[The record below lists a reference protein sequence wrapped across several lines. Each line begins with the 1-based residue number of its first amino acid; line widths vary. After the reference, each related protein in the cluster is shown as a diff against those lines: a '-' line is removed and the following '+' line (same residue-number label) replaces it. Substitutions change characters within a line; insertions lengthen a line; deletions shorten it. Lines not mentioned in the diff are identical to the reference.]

1 MPREAYGLILFV
13 MRDQTAVPAL
23 LDKNITVYNE
33 DSALTGSTPSGQA
46 ALTHHRCVIH
56 SRSLRVPSGK
66 KRKTAFSG
74 FSFLV
79 TPTGIEPMIAP

>member
-1 MPREAYGLILFV
+1 MLLPFLVETRGL
-13 MRDQTAVPAL
+13 
-23 LDKNITVYNE
+23 
-33 DSALTGSTPSGQA
+33 DSRRLAACSVVA
-46 ALTHHRCVIH
+46 ALTASKAVIH
-56 SRSLRVPSGK
+56 SRSLRFPSGK